1 MVYNIGALSHNDFK
15 NSHANILDSKVDN
28 RDIMAILQGYQSIKG
43 ITKTPFM
50 DMLKG
55 VVTQSRE
62 NYNGTGVP
70 RQLKGKA
77 ISPFAQIVHIVE
89 TFNILL
95 EDNSKSSVYRF
106 LEGQSGGWFN
116 PKLIEPFLNYF
127 DYFIELREKYIKD
140 RDL

>member
-1 MVYNIGALSHNDFK
+1 MSTC
-15 NSHANILDSKVDN
+15 
-28 RDIMAILQGYQSIKG
+28 RDI
-43 ITKTPFM
+43 
-50 DMLKG
+50 
-55 VVTQSRE
+55 
-62 NYNGTGVP
+62 
-70 RQLKGKA
+70 
-77 ISPFAQIVHIVE
+77 
-89 TFNILL
+89 NILL